1 MAEPRK
7 QTFKLV
13 YNTGPV
19 DTSTPDVSFMG
30 SMFTDTLSKVRDWI
44 DATDPGSVKLAG
56 LYYSHAEALLNGFA
70 GDLKTKA
77 AELAK
82 NYTGPAA
89 VETQKQLQ
97 TLHASVRELARKLGE
112 MGRPLQGYGET
123 LHWAQ
128 ANVVESMDHDS
139 RTDRDVDWAG
149 RVPFYRLYR
158 GDKRAVEHLKKV
170 NERIVE
176 HYKQLPAEIQT
187 ALPDPSVPELPDFN
201 NGGGGVPGP
210 DLNGDGLPD
219 KYPTASFGP
228 NAVPGG
234 PGYVDGK
241 LPGDGGTGT
250 YPTVQYPDGTS
261 GSGANVGG
269 VPGYDGGDNPYGG
282 ADSSALNG
290 SSLGS
295 APNGTSPNLSTSLPP
310 GSNDGTTKLAGYDPS
325 LSGMNNSGYPTST
338 STTGG
343 SPYGSGT
350 GSGAGGMGTGQGG
363 VAVNAA
369 AMRGVNGG
377 SGFVAPGMMGGA
389 PARGGEGGEKHTD
402 ENTTWLAEDDDVWGG
417 PEGTTPSTLA

>member
-30 SMFTDTLSKVRDWI
+30 SMFSDTLEKVKNWI
-44 DATDPGSVKLAG
+44 DDTDPPSVKLAG
-56 LYYSHAEALLNGFA
+56 LYYARAEALLNGFA

-77 AELAK
+77 TELAE

-139 RTDRDVDWAG
+139 RSDRDVDWAG

-176 HYKQLPAEIQT
+176 HYKQLPVEIQT

-201 NGGGGVPGP
+201 NGGAGVPGP
-210 DLNGDGLPD
+210 DLNGDGVPD

-228 NAVPGG
+228 GAVPGG

-241 LPGDGGTGT
+241 MPGDGGTGS
-250 YPTVQYPDGTS
+250 YPTVHYPDGTN
-261 GSGANVGG
+261 GSGVNVGG
-269 VPGYDGGDNPYGG
+269 VQGYDGGDNPYGG

-295 APNGTSPNLSTSLPP
+295 SPNGVPPASLPST
-310 GSNDGTTKLAGYDPS
+310 GDGGTTKLAGYDPS
-325 LSGMNNSGYPTST
+325 LSGMPNGGYPTA

-343 SPYGSGT
+343 SPYGGV
-350 GSGAGGMGTGQGG
+350 GSGSASGFGAAEG
-363 VAVNAA
+363 AA
-369 AMRGVNGG
+369 ANGAVRGVNGG
-377 SGFVAPGMMGGA
+377 GGFLSPGMMGGM
-389 PARGGEGGEKHTD
+389 PARGGESGEKQD
-402 ENTTWLAEDDDVWGG
+402 NESSTWLAEEDDVWGG